1 MIWNRSHIGLTL
13 ILTEHY
19 QIITFHFPEIFLK
32 VTIVQSNFSELGEN
46 ICNHSLIAKH
56 QVTKSIIWKC
66 PLITERSCCK
76 TLSNLYV
83 IFSWFLW
90 FDEILE
96 SLDLKTFLMI
106 VIWLMVFYEYLE
118 EKNVMKMQKW
128 FQLIVGHP
136 VIIIC
141 TGGSSRRHSLDTLC

>member
-1 MIWNRSHIGLTL
+1 MFSQHQCLLCKTTLKDVWNSPCLPLEPKRHS
-13 ILTEHY
+13 
-19 QIITFHFPEIFLK
+19 
-32 VTIVQSNFSELGEN
+32 SLGEN

-128 FQLIVGHP
+128 FELIVGHP